1 MIHILTYQHHAEHTA
16 CDRHSGWKR
25 IHKHVTQKCMVNLLI
40 IVLLCQKKCRN
51 TNCTGTDQRHLDR
64 FKGIGIPEEDRDQ
77 RQQHGKNRLDQKHG
91 CCSTDIIYNPASLV
105 HNLRHRRKIGIQ
117 QYHICN
123 ILSSITT
130 LSHGN
135 TAVCL
140 FKSQNIVYAITGHRN
155 RMLLCLQRLYHRL
168 LLLRCHTSEHTVC
181 CNCLVHLF
189 LGCDRCCIYILLR
202 IFKACTSGYG
212 RNGHRIITGDHL
224 QIHPLAFEI
233 CQGIRCLLADHIRKK
248 KKSDR
253 LKPCRDLSAFIYILT
268 VSNNQNTK
276 SFFRKTAA
284 VFCQLRIPFRK
295 KKLHSTHQISA
306 CIFKSSSTVLSVRRE
321 RDHMIQLHILGYFKS
336 RPQCIGSSILVFQHR
351 KEISHDMLDLPDF
364 LRIFLA
370 VRLCASFRLFPW

>member
-1 MIHILTYQHHAEHTA
+1 
-16 CDRHSGWKR
+16 
-25 IHKHVTQKCMVNLLI
+25 
-40 IVLLCQKKCRN
+40 
-51 TNCTGTDQRHLDR
+51 
-64 FKGIGIPEEDRDQ
+64 
-77 RQQHGKNRLDQKHG
+77 
-91 CCSTDIIYNPASLV
+91 
-105 HNLRHRRKIGIQ
+105 
-117 QYHICN
+117 
-123 ILSSITT
+123 
-130 LSHGN
+130 
-135 TAVCL
+135 
-140 FKSQNIVYAITGHRN
+140 
-155 RMLLCLQRLYHRL
+155 MLLCLKRFHHRL

-248 KKSDR
+248 KKSDW